1 MGTGDAGTAGSPSAM
16 IPAENR
22 LGRKAVHEL
31 EKKVFAT
38 VQQYKMLNPGEKVL
52 VAVSGGVDSMTLLF
66 VLRRLPLDL
75 RLHVFHL
82 NHGLRP
88 EAAAEQELV
97 EKICAQWGLPCR
109 VEKIRLK
116 KRARGASLQERA
128 RRERYRLLAEAAQ
141 AAGAARIALGHQ
153 ADDQVETVLMR
164 FLTGAGPEG
173 LSGIPPVRG
182 PYIRPLLAVGRE
194 EILAYAR
201 EHSLPWLEDTS
212 NRETAYFRN
221 RIRHCLLPLLQEEY
235 QPGLGKRLQETAV
248 LFREW
253 EEFIGAAVEETLR
266 EWGVNPEGESYRIP
280 VRSWLSLAPALRR
293 AVFRRLFFSLVQRR
307 RAALPAGDVGTGGIR
322 LEFKH
327 SEAFLRLLTAENG
340 KKIILPGGMECRKEN
355 DRLVL
360 GPRGERERVVPFRQR
375 LTVPGETVLPGGRG
389 MVKAAWVTPA
399 ALPADWGEVPPG
411 EVFLDGQEIVLPL
424 YMRTR
429 KPGDRFYPLGLGGS
443 KKLKD
448 YFSDRKIPRG
458 ERDRVLLLVDG
469 RDRILW
475 VAGGQPDARACIT
488 KETRRVLHLSFFT
501 RAGEGF
507 FYCGNNPSMV

>member
-1 MGTGDAGTAGSPSAM
+1 M
-16 IPAENR
+16 
-22 LGRKAVHEL
+22 HEL

-38 VQQYKMLNPGEKVL
+38 VQQYKMVNPGEKVL
-52 VAVSGGVDSMTLLF
+52 VAVSGGVDSVTLLF
-66 VLRRLPLDL
+66 VLRRLPLSL

-88 EAAAEQELV
+88 EAEAEKELV
-97 EKICAQWGLPCR
+97 VKVCGEWGLPCR
-109 VEKIRLK
+109 VEEIQLE

-141 AAGAARIALGHQ
+141 ATGATKIALGHQ

-182 PYIRPLLAVGRE
+182 PYIRPLLAVSRE

-201 EHSLPWLEDTS
+201 EHSLPWLEDAS
-212 NRETAYFRN
+212 NRETDYFRN
-221 RIRHCLLPLLQEEY
+221 RIRHCLLPLLLREY
-235 QPGLGKRLQETAV
+235 QPGLAKRLQETAV
-248 LFREW
+248 IFREW
-253 EEFIGAAVEETLR
+253 EEYTGALVEKTLKD
-266 EWGVNPEGESYRIP
+266 WGVDPEAGFCRIP
-280 VRSWLSLAPALRR
+280 VKSWLSLAPALRR

-307 RAALPAGDVGTGGIR
+307 RGALFAGEAGAGGTR

-327 SEAFLRLLTAENG
+327 SEAFLHLLAGENG
-340 KKIILPGGMECRKEN
+340 KRISLPGGMECRKEN
-355 DRLVL
+355 DLVVL
-360 GPRGERERVVPFRQR
+360 GPREEREEIAPFRQC
-375 LTVPGETVLPGGRG
+375 LTVPGETVLEGGRG
-389 MVKAAWVTPA
+389 VVKAVWVTPE
-399 ALPADWGEVPPG
+399 ALPADWGEVRSG
-411 EVFLDGQEIVLPL
+411 EVFLDGQEIVFPL

-448 YFSDRKIPRG
+448 FFGDRKIPRR
-458 ERDRVLLLVDG
+458 ERDKVLLLVDG
-469 RDRILW
+469 EDRILW
-475 VAGGQPDARACIT
+475 VAGCQPDARARIT
-488 KETRRVLHLSFFT
+488 RETRRILHLTFFP